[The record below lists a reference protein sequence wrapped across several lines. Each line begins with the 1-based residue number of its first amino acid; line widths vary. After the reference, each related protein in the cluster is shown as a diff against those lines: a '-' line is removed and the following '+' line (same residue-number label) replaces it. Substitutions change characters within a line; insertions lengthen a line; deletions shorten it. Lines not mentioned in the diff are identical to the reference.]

1 MSTHA
6 KLSPSKRH
14 RWAAC
19 PGSIREEAA
28 YPDDRSGGAAV
39 DGTHSHTL
47 LEHCI
52 KAGAADPT
60 RMVGITMKD
69 DDGTFVVDADRAA
82 RVKVAIDY
90 IKQRHAESPSVTQ
103 VLSEKRVN
111 PQQLLGR
118 GDLMG
123 TVDVQILDYMRG
135 IVEIID
141 YKDGMNDAWDSAILQ
156 MEQYAV
162 GALSE
167 IDTGLFSTVR
177 LTVIQ
182 PKLALKGGLA
192 IRSVDYPIEKVLDEV
207 ARTIV
212 LEAAATD
219 KPDAPLVPGEKQC
232 KYCAHKGA
240 CAALAT
246 KALQVVDRVD
256 LTVSA
261 AEKDPTKMTDD
272 QIVQI
277 MEAAPLMRQLIE
289 GVEKEAQR
297 RLEAG
302 VPIGGLK
309 LVNGKTS
316 RSWSLSEEEM
326 AEKLIKLG
334 IPKGAVYETKL
345 ISPAKAKKLVRKWW
359 NKPINDVIAS
369 LVRAKV
375 PKKQI
380 PQALLDN
387 PDNLPSFTWTNRNG
401 EVCSFSDR
409 QVQMLMSELTVS
421 AAELLDTMDREYVVR
436 TTGKP
441 VVALAADSRPA
452 VQINAA
458 PLFSAVSVEKPVE
471 LPAWLQ

>member
-1 MSTHA
+1 MSTAHA

-28 YPDDRSGGAAV
+28 YPEQPGGPAAI

-52 KAGAADPT
+52 KAGAADPSP
-60 RMVGITMKD
+60 MVGITMKD

-90 IKQRHAESPSVTQ
+90 IKQRHAESLGIAQ
-103 VLSEKRVN
+103 LIAEERVN
-111 PQQLLGR
+111 PQWLVSR
-118 GDLMG
+118 DDLDG
-123 TVDVQILDYMRG
+123 TVDVQIHDMLHG
-135 IVEIID
+135 VLEIID

-162 GALSE
+162 GVLAGFK
-167 IDTGLFSTVR
+167 IAKPNPYPYKTVR

-182 PKLALKGGLA
+182 PKLALRGGQA

-240 CAALAT
+240 CPALAN

-277 MEAAPLMRQLIE
+277 MEAAPLMRQLME

-302 VPIGGLK
+302 VPIAGLK

-316 RSWSLSEEEM
+316 RSWSLGEEEM
-326 AEKLIKLG
+326 AEKLVKLG
-334 IPKGAVYETKL
+334 IPKGSVYETKL
-345 ISPAKAKKLVRKWW
+345 ISPAKAEKLVW
-359 NKPINDVIAS
+359 
-369 LVRAKV
+369 
-375 PKKQI
+375 KKR
-380 PQALLDN
+380 DG
-387 PDNLPSFTWTNRNG
+387 T
-401 EVCSFSDR
+401 EVQLSKR
-409 QVQMLMSELTVS
+409 Q
-421 AAELLDTMDREYVVR
+421 LDTMEREFVVR

-458 PLFSAVSVEKPVE
+458 PLFSAVSTEKPVE

>member
-1 MSTHA
+1 MSTAHA

-28 YPDDRSGGAAV
+28 YPDERSGAAAI

-47 LEHCI
+47 LEHCV

-60 RMVGITMKD
+60 PMVGITMKD

-90 IKQRHAESPSVTQ
+90 IKQRHAESLGIAQ
-103 VLSEKRVN
+103 LIAEERVN
-111 PQQLLGR
+111 PQWLVSR
-118 GDLMG
+118 DDLDG
-123 TVDVQILDYMRG
+123 TVDVQIHDSLHG
-135 IVEIID
+135 VLEIID
-141 YKDGMNDAWDSAILQ
+141 YKDGMSDAWDSAILQ

-162 GALSE
+162 GVLAGFK
-167 IDTGLFSTVR
+167 IAKPNPYPFKKVQM
-177 LTVIQ
+177 TVIQ

-192 IRSVDYPIEKVLDEV
+192 IRSVDYSIEKVLDEV

-232 KYCAHKGA
+232 RYCAHKGA

-302 VPIGGLK
+302 TPIAGLK

-345 ISPAKAKKLVRKWW
+345 VSPAKAEKLVW
-359 NKPINDVIAS
+359 
-369 LVRAKV
+369 
-375 PKKQI
+375 KKR
-380 PQALLDN
+380 DG
-387 PDNLPSFTWTNRNG
+387 T
-401 EVCSFSDR
+401 EVQLSKR
-409 QVQMLMSELTVS
+409 Q
-421 AAELLDTMDREYVVR
+421 LDTMDREYVVR

-471 LPAWLQ
+471 LPAWLS

>member
-14 RWAAC
+14 RWGPC
-19 PGSIREEAA
+19 PGSVREEAA
-28 YPDDRSGGAAV
+28 YPEQPSGPAAI
-39 DGTHSHTL
+39 DGTHSHSL

-60 RMVGITMKD
+60 PMVGITMKD

-82 RVKVAIDY
+82 RVKIAIDY
-90 IKQRHAESPSVTQ
+90 IKQRHAESLGIAQ
-103 VLSEKRVN
+103 LIAEERVN
-111 PQQLLGR
+111 PQWLVSR
-118 GDLMG
+118 DDLDG
-123 TVDVQILDYMRG
+123 TVDVQIHDTLHG
-135 IVEIID
+135 VLEIID

-162 GALSE
+162 GVLAGFR
-167 IDTGLFSTVR
+167 IAKPNPYPFKVVR

-212 LEAAATD
+212 IEAAATD

-302 VPIGGLK
+302 TPIAGLK
-309 LVNGKTS
+309 LVNGKS
-316 RSWSLSEEEM
+316 ARSWSLSEEQM

-345 ISPAKAKKLVRKWW
+345 VSPAKAEKLVW
-359 NKPINDVIAS
+359 
-369 LVRAKV
+369 
-375 PKKQI
+375 KKR
-380 PQALLDN
+380 DG
-387 PDNLPSFTWTNRNG
+387 T
-401 EVCSFSDR
+401 EVQLSKR
-409 QVQMLMSELTVS
+409 Q
-421 AAELLDTMDREYVVR
+421 LDTMDREYVVR